1 MMAASPVLVKESVI
15 MVRASLVVLTAT
27 SLTIGFAAGV
37 SVSNPLRAQSPA
49 AAQAPAAQGAPA
61 ASSAPAAPGA
71 RGAGSGGRGGG
82 APALVDNDRLTVVR
96 ATQPAGMIE
105 QPHTHPEADY
115 LSIQLTPGDLVVTVN
130 GVTTKGT
137 PGMAWYLPKGAT
149 HTMNNVGTTPVDVVV
164 VTLK

>member
-1 MMAASPVLVKESVI
+1 MI
-15 MVRASLVVLTAT
+15 RASVTLSATVAAAVTAGLVT
-27 SLTIGFAAGV
+27 FAYK
-37 SVSNPLRAQSPA
+37 AQ
-49 AAQAPAAQGAPA
+49 AQAPAPAAPSVAASPAALASLAAAAAQGAGQ
-61 ASSAPAAPGA
+61 GA
-71 RGAGSGGRGGG
+71 GRGAGRGAA
-82 APALVDNDRLTVVR
+82 APPLVDNDKLTVRR

-149 HTMNNVGTTPVDVVV
+149 HTMNNVGTTPVDVIV